1 MAVNWGFL
9 GAGFVASRGLA
20 PAVHASR
27 GANLYAVASRDEKRS
42 ATLEP
47 QKVHATYNDLLADE
61 SVDAVYIS
69 LSNSQHL
76 EWVTKSLE
84 AGKHVLCEKPLGL
97 NASETEAMFAS
108 ASQSGRLLVEA
119 VWGRW
124 HPRFSRIVDAAT
136 SGVIGNIEHIETAFT
151 FTSEMTDNYRLNPL
165 MGGGAL
171 LDVGCYQAHAWV
183 ALTNGAKDL
192 EFTALTRTIGP
203 TGIDLTT
210 DVSVRIDKSITAH
223 AVSSFALPS
232 QQQFIVQGSQGKM
245 QTSAG
250 EAFTTWNEACS
261 LQINDVFE
269 EFAVTN
275 AFVEMVENVSNVI
288 SGEEGWVV
296 PSADSIRV
304 AHILDSIAKHSTWV
318 ADRADQQGT

>member
-47 QKVHATYNDLLADE
+47 ERVHATYDDLLADE
-61 SVDAVYIS
+61 RIDAVYIS

-84 AGKHVLCEKPLGL
+84 AGKHVLCEKPLAL
-97 NASETEAMFAS
+97 NASETESMFAC
-108 ASQSGRLLVEA
+108 ASRSDRLLVEA

-124 HPRFSRIVDAAT
+124 HPRFSRMVEIVA
-136 SGVIGNIEHIETAFT
+136 SGTLGNIEHIETAFT
-151 FTSEMTDNYRLNPL
+151 FTSEMTDNYRLNPQ

-183 ALTNGAKDL
+183 ALTNGATELQISD
-192 EFTALTRTIGP
+192 LTRAIGP

-210 DVSVRIDKSITAH
+210 DVSVRINKSITAH
-223 AVSSFALPS
+223 AVSSFELPS
-232 QQQFIVQGSQGKM
+232 QQQFIVHGSQGKM
-245 QTSAG
+245 HTDIG
-250 EAFTTWNEACS
+250 ESFTTWNEACS
-261 LQINDVFE
+261 LRINDVVE

-288 SGEEGWVV
+288 RGEEGWIV
-296 PSADSIRV
+296 PSTDSIRV
-304 AHILDSIAKHSTWV
+304 ARILDSIARH
-318 ADRADQQGT
+318 A

>member
-1 MAVNWGFL
+1 VTVNWGFL

-27 GANLYAVASRDEKRS
+27 GAHLYAVASRDEQRS

-47 QKVHATYNDLLADE
+47 ERVHATYDDLLADE
-61 SVDAVYIS
+61 RIDAVYIS
-69 LSNSQHL
+69 LSNSQHI

-97 NASETEAMFAS
+97 NAVESAAMFDA
-108 ASQSGRLLVEA
+108 AARNGRLLIEA

-124 HPRFSRIVDAAT
+124 HPRFARMVQLVTTGA
-136 SGVIGNIEHIETAFT
+136 IGDIQHIETAFT
-151 FTSEMTDNYRLNPL
+151 FTSEMTDNYRLNPS

-183 ALTNGAKDL
+183 ALTKGAADFSITEL
-192 EFTALTRTIGP
+192 ARILGP

-210 DVSVRIDKSITAH
+210 DVNVRINHNITAH

-232 QQQFIVQGSQGKM
+232 NQQFIVRGTLGQIS
-245 QTSAG
+245 TESG
-250 EAFTTWNEACS
+250 ESFTTWNEASS
-261 LQINDVFE
+261 LLINNVLE
-269 EFAVTN
+269 EFPVTN
-275 AFVEMVENVSNVI
+275 AFVEMVENVSRLI
-288 SGEEGWVV
+288 DGEDGWIVS
-296 PSADSIRV
+296 SADSLRV
-304 AHILDSIAKHSTWV
+304 AHILDAIAAT
-318 ADRADQQGT
+318 TL

>member
-1 MAVNWGFL
+1 MTVNWGFL
-9 GAGFVASRGLA
+9 GAGYVASRGLA

-27 GANLYAVASRDEKRS
+27 GAHLYAVASRDEQRS

-47 QKVHATYNDLLADE
+47 ECVHATYESLLADKR
-61 SVDAVYIS
+61 VDAVYIS
-69 LSNSQHL
+69 LSNSQHR

-97 NASETEAMFAS
+97 NAAETEAMFAT
-108 ASQSGRLLVEA
+108 ASRSGQLLVEA

-124 HPRFSRIVDAAT
+124 HPRFSRMVDVVA
-136 SGVIGNIEHIETAFT
+136 SGAIGNIEHIETAFT

-183 ALTNGAKDL
+183 ALTNGATGL
-192 EFTALTRTIGP
+192 EIKNLSRVIGP
-203 TGIDLTT
+203 TGVDLTT
-210 DVSVRIDKSITAH
+210 DVSVRINGSITAH

-232 QQQFIVQGSQGKM
+232 QQQFIVQGSSGTM
-245 QTSAG
+245 RTEVG
-250 EAFTTWNEACS
+250 ESFTTWNEASS
-261 LQINDVFE
+261 LQINDAVE

-275 AFVEMVENVSNVI
+275 AFVEMVENVSRVI
-288 SGEEGWVV
+288 EGEEGWIV
-296 PSADSIRV
+296 PSSDSIRV
-304 AHILDSIAKHSTWV
+304 AHILDSIAQHSS
-318 ADRADQQGT
+318 

>member
-1 MAVNWGFL
+1 MTVNWGFL

-27 GANLYAVASRDEKRS
+27 GANLYAVASRDEQRS

-47 QKVHATYNDLLADE
+47 QRVHATYDDLLADE
-61 SVDAVYIS
+61 HVDAVYIS

-97 NASETEAMFAS
+97 NASETEAMFECAS
-108 ASQSGRLLVEA
+108 RHDRLLIEA

-124 HPRFSRIVDAAT
+124 HPRFARMVEVIA
-136 SGVIGNIEHIETAFT
+136 SGAIGNIKHIETAFT
-151 FTSEMTDNYRLNPL
+151 FTSDMTDNYRLNQA

-183 ALTNGAKDL
+183 ALTTGAADL
-192 EFTALTRTIGP
+192 EISELSRVIGP

-210 DVSVRIDKSITAH
+210 DVSARINKSVSAH

-232 QQQFIVQGSQGKM
+232 QQQFIVQGSLGKIS
-245 QTSAG
+245 TEAG
-250 EAFTTWNEACS
+250 ESFTTWNEACS
-261 LQINDVFE
+261 LRINDVVE

-275 AFVEMVENVSNVI
+275 AFVEMVENVSRVI
-288 SGEEGWVV
+288 EGNEGWMVS
-296 PSADSIRV
+296 SADSIRV
-304 AHILDSIAKHSTWV
+304 AHILDQIARHP
-318 ADRADQQGT
+318 

>member
-1 MAVNWGFL
+1 VTVNWGFL
-9 GAGFVASRGLA
+9 GAGYVASRGLA

-27 GANLYAVASRDEKRS
+27 GANLYAVASRDEQRS

-47 QKVHATYNDLLADE
+47 ERVHATYEDLLADE
-61 SVDAVYIS
+61 HVDAVYIS

-97 NASETEAMFAS
+97 NATETEAMFDCAS
-108 ASQSGRLLVEA
+108 RSGRLLVEA

-124 HPRFSRIVDAAT
+124 HPRFSRMVD
-136 SGVIGNIEHIETAFT
+136 VIANGAIGSIEHIETAFT

-183 ALTNGAKDL
+183 ALANGAKDVVIDEL
-192 EFTALTRTIGP
+192 SRTVGP
-203 TGIDLTT
+203 TGVDLTT
-210 DVSVRIDKSITAH
+210 DVSVRINNSITAH
-223 AVSSFALPS
+223 SVSSFALPS
-232 QQQFIVQGSQGKM
+232 QQQFIVQGSSGSM
-245 QTSAG
+245 HTGVG
-250 EAFTTWNEACS
+250 ESFTTWNEASS
-261 LQINDVFE
+261 LHINDVVE

-275 AFVEMVENVSNVI
+275 AFVEMIENVSRVI
-288 SGEEGWVV
+288 EGEEGWIV

-304 AHILDSIAKHSTWV
+304 AHILDSIARH
-318 ADRADQQGT
+318 Q

>member
-1 MAVNWGFL
+1 MTVNWGFL

-27 GANLYAVASRDEKRS
+27 GAALYAVASRDEQRS

-47 QKVHATYNDLLADE
+47 ERVHATYDDLLADE
-61 SVDAVYIS
+61 RVDAVYIS
-69 LSNSQHL
+69 LSNSQHI

-97 NASETEAMFAS
+97 NAVETAAMFDVATRN
-108 ASQSGRLLVEA
+108 GRLLIEA

-124 HPRFSRIVDAAT
+124 HPRFARMVDLVT
-136 SGVIGNIEHIETAFT
+136 SGKIGDIQHIETAFT
-151 FTSEMTDNYRLNPL
+151 FTSEMTDNYRLSPS

-183 ALTNGAKDL
+183 ALTNGAPDFSITDL
-192 EFTALTRTIGP
+192 ARTVGP

-210 DVSVRIDKSITAH
+210 DVNVRIDNNITAH

-232 QQQFIVQGSQGKM
+232 NQQFNVRGSEGQIS
-245 QTSAG
+245 TAEG
-250 EAFTTWNEACS
+250 ESFTTWNEISS
-261 LQINDVFE
+261 LLVNDVLE
-269 EFAVTN
+269 EFPVTN
-275 AFVEMVENVSNVI
+275 AFVEMVENVSRVI
-288 SGEEGWVV
+288 DGGNGWVV
-296 PSADSIRV
+296 PNSDSIRV
-304 AHILDSIAKHSTWV
+304 AQILDTIALSL
-318 ADRADQQGT
+318 

>member
-1 MAVNWGFL
+1 MTVNWGFL

-27 GANLYAVASRDEKRS
+27 GAHLYAVASRDEQRS

-47 QKVHATYNDLLADE
+47 ERVHATYDDLLADE
-61 SVDAVYIS
+61 RVDAVYIS
-69 LSNSQHL
+69 LSNSQHI

-97 NASETEAMFAS
+97 NAVETAAMFDVATRN
-108 ASQSGRLLVEA
+108 GRLLIEA

-124 HPRFSRIVDAAT
+124 HPRFARIVDLVT
-136 SGVIGNIEHIETAFT
+136 SGKIGNIEHIETAFT
-151 FTSEMTDNYRLNPL
+151 FTSEMTDNYRLSPS

-183 ALTNGAKDL
+183 ALTNGAPDFSITDL
-192 EFTALTRTIGP
+192 ARTVGP

-210 DVSVRIDKSITAH
+210 DVNVRIDNNITAH

-232 QQQFIVQGSQGKM
+232 NQQFNVRGSEGQIS
-245 QTSAG
+245 TAEG
-250 EAFTTWNEACS
+250 ESFTTWNEISS
-261 LQINDVFE
+261 LLVNDVLE
-269 EFAVTN
+269 EFPVTN
-275 AFVEMVENVSNVI
+275 AFVEMVENVSRVI
-288 SGEEGWVV
+288 DGGNGWVV
-296 PSADSIRV
+296 PNSDSIRV
-304 AHILDSIAKHSTWV
+304 AQILDTIALSL
-318 ADRADQQGT
+318 

>member
-1 MAVNWGFL
+1 MTVNWGFL
-9 GAGFVASRGLA
+9 GAGYVASRGLA

-27 GANLYAVASRDEKRS
+27 GANLYAVASRDEQRS

-47 QKVHATYNDLLADE
+47 ERVHATYEDLLADE
-61 SVDAVYIS
+61 HVDAVYIS

-97 NASETEAMFAS
+97 NATETEAMFDCAS
-108 ASQSGRLLVEA
+108 RSGRLLVEA

-124 HPRFSRIVDAAT
+124 HPRFSRMVEVVA
-136 SGVIGNIEHIETAFT
+136 SGAIGNIQHIETAFT
-151 FTSEMTDNYRLNPL
+151 FTSDMTDNYRLNPL

-183 ALTNGAKDL
+183 ALANGANDVAIDEL
-192 EFTALTRTIGP
+192 SSTIGP
-203 TGIDLTT
+203 TGVDLTT
-210 DVSVRIDKSITAH
+210 DVSVRINNSITAH
-223 AVSSFALPS
+223 SVSSFALPS
-232 QQQFIVQGSQGKM
+232 QQQFIVQGSSGSM
-245 QTSAG
+245 HTGVG
-250 EAFTTWNEACS
+250 ESFTTWNEAS
-261 LQINDVFE
+261 ALHINDVVE

-275 AFVEMVENVSNVI
+275 AFVEMIENVSRVI
-288 SGEEGWVV
+288 EGEEGWIV

-304 AHILDSIAKHSTWV
+304 AHILDSIARH
-318 ADRADQQGT
+318 Q

>member
-1 MAVNWGFL
+1 MTVNWGFL

-27 GANLYAVASRDEKRS
+27 GAHLYAVASRDEQRS

-47 QKVHATYNDLLADE
+47 ERVHATYDDLLADE
-61 SVDAVYIS
+61 RVDAVYIS
-69 LSNSQHL
+69 LSNSQHI

-97 NASETEAMFAS
+97 NAVETTAMFDIA
-108 ASQSGRLLVEA
+108 ARNGRLLIEA

-124 HPRFSRIVDAAT
+124 HPRFARMVDLVT
-136 SGVIGNIEHIETAFT
+136 SGKIGDIEHIETAFT
-151 FTSEMTDNYRLNPL
+151 FTSEMTDNYRLSPS

-183 ALTNGAKDL
+183 ALTHGAAEFSISDL
-192 EFTALTRTIGP
+192 ARTVGP

-210 DVSVRIDKSITAH
+210 DVNVRINTNITAH

-232 QQQFIVQGSQGKM
+232 NQQFIVQGSEGQIS
-245 QTSAG
+245 TAAG
-250 EAFTTWNEACS
+250 ESFTTWNEASS
-261 LQINDVFE
+261 LLVNDVLE
-269 EFAVTN
+269 EFPITN
-275 AFVEMVENVSNVI
+275 AFVEMVENVSRVI
-288 SGEEGWVV
+288 NGDTGWLV
-296 PSADSIRV
+296 PGADSIRV
-304 AHILDSIAKHSTWV
+304 AQILDTIAAT
-318 ADRADQQGT
+318 AL

>member
-47 QKVHATYNDLLADE
+47 KRVHATYADLLADE
-61 SVDAVYIS
+61 RVDAVYIS

-97 NASETEAMFAS
+97 NASETESMFAC
-108 ASQSGRLLVEA
+108 ASRNNQHLVEA

-124 HPRFSRIVDAAT
+124 HPRFSRMIEVVANGT
-136 SGVIGNIEHIETAFT
+136 LGNIEHIETAFT

-183 ALTNGAKDL
+183 ALTNGATDL
-192 EFTALTRTIGP
+192 QISDLSRTVGP

-210 DVSVRIDKSITAH
+210 DVSVRINKSITAH

-245 QTSAG
+245 QTAVG
-250 EAFTTWNEACS
+250 ESFTTWNEACS
-261 LQINDVFE
+261 LQINEVVE
-269 EFAVTN
+269 EFAVAN

-288 SGEEGWVV
+288 SGKEGWIV

-304 AHILDSIAKHSTWV
+304 AHILDSIARHE
-318 ADRADQQGT
+318 

>member
-1 MAVNWGFL
+1 VTVNWGFL

-27 GANLYAVASRDEKRS
+27 GAHLYAVASRDEQRS

-47 QKVHATYNDLLADE
+47 ELVHATYDDLLADE
-61 SVDAVYIS
+61 RVDAVYIS
-69 LSNSQHL
+69 LSNSQHI

-97 NASETEAMFAS
+97 NAVETAAMFDVA
-108 ASQSGRLLVEA
+108 ARNGRLLIEA

-124 HPRFSRIVDAAT
+124 HPRFARMVDLVS
-136 SGVIGNIEHIETAFT
+136 SGAIGDIQHIETAFT
-151 FTSEMTDNYRLNPL
+151 FTSEMTDNYRLSPS

-183 ALTNGAKDL
+183 ALTNGATEFSISDL
-192 EFTALTRTIGP
+192 ARTVGP

-210 DVSVRIDKSITAH
+210 DVNVRINKNITAH

-232 QQQFIVQGSQGKM
+232 NQQFIVRGTQGQIS
-245 QTSAG
+245 TAAG
-250 EAFTTWNEACS
+250 ESFTTWNEPSS
-261 LQINDVFE
+261 LLVNEVLE
-269 EFAVTN
+269 EFPITN
-275 AFVEMVENVSNVI
+275 AFVEMVENVSRVI
-288 SGEEGWVV
+288 DGGDGWIVS
-296 PSADSIRV
+296 SADSIRV
-304 AHILDSIAKHSTWV
+304 AQILDTIAMHS
-318 ADRADQQGT
+318 

>member
-27 GANLYAVASRDEKRS
+27 GATLYAVASRDEKRS

-47 QKVHATYNDLLADE
+47 ERVHATYDDLLADE
-61 SVDAVYIS
+61 RVDAVYIS

-97 NASETEAMFAS
+97 NASETEAMFAC
-108 ASQSGRLLVEA
+108 ASQSDRLLVEA

-124 HPRFSRIVDAAT
+124 HPRFSRMVDVVANGT
-136 SGVIGNIEHIETAFT
+136 LGNIEHIETAFT

-192 EFTALTRTIGP
+192 EIADLIRTIGS

-210 DVSVRIDKSITAH
+210 DVSVRINRSITAH

-245 QTSAG
+245 QTAAG
-250 EAFTTWNEACS
+250 ESFTTWNEACS
-261 LQINDVFE
+261 LRINDVVE
-269 EFAVTN
+269 EFAVIN
-275 AFVEMVENVSNVI
+275 AFVEMVENVSKVI
-288 SGEEGWVV
+288 RGEEGWIV
-296 PSADSIRV
+296 PSTDSIQV
-304 AHILDSIAKHSTWV
+304 AHILDSIARHK
-318 ADRADQQGT
+318 

>member
-1 MAVNWGFL
+1 MNWGFL

-27 GANLYAVASRDEKRS
+27 GAALYAVASRDEQRS

-47 QKVHATYNDLLADE
+47 ERVHATYDDLLADE
-61 SVDAVYIS
+61 RVDAVYIS
-69 LSNSQHL
+69 LSNSQHI

-97 NASETEAMFAS
+97 NAIETAAMFDVAAS
-108 ASQSGRLLVEA
+108 NGRLLIEA

-124 HPRFSRIVDAAT
+124 HPRFARIVDLVT
-136 SGVIGNIEHIETAFT
+136 SGKIGNIEHIETAFT
-151 FTSEMTDNYRLNPL
+151 FTSEMTDNYRLSPS

-183 ALTNGAKDL
+183 ALTNGAADL
-192 EFTALTRTIGP
+192 SITDLARTVGP

-210 DVSVRIDKSITAH
+210 DVNAQINSNITAH

-232 QQQFIVQGSQGKM
+232 NQQFIVQGSLGQIS
-245 QTSAG
+245 TAEG
-250 EAFTTWNEACS
+250 ESFTTWNEVSS
-261 LQINDVFE
+261 LLVNDVLE
-269 EFAVTN
+269 EFPVTN
-275 AFVEMVENVSNVI
+275 AFVEMVENVSRVI
-288 SGEEGWVV
+288 DGGDGWVV
-296 PSADSIRV
+296 PGADSIRV
-304 AHILDSIAKHSTWV
+304 AQILDTIASTL
-318 ADRADQQGT
+318 

>member
-1 MAVNWGFL
+1 MTVNWGFL
-9 GAGFVASRGLA
+9 GAGYVASRGLA

-27 GANLYAVASRDEKRS
+27 GAHLYAVASRDEQRS

-47 QKVHATYNDLLADE
+47 ERVHATYNDLLADE
-61 SVDAVYIS
+61 RVDAVYIS

-97 NASETEAMFAS
+97 NATETEAMFAT
-108 ASQSGRLLVEA
+108 ASQSGQLLVEA

-124 HPRFSRIVDAAT
+124 HPRFSRMVEVVA
-136 SGVIGNIEHIETAFT
+136 SGAIGNIEHIETAFT

-183 ALTNGAKDL
+183 ALTNGATGLEIKDL
-192 EFTALTRTIGP
+192 SRVIGP
-203 TGIDLTT
+203 TGVDLTT
-210 DVSVRIDKSITAH
+210 DVSVHINGSITAH
-223 AVSSFALPS
+223 SVSSFALPS
-232 QQQFIVQGSQGKM
+232 QQQFIVQGSNGSM
-245 QTSAG
+245 HTGVG
-250 EAFTTWNEACS
+250 ESFTTWNEAS
-261 LQINDVFE
+261 TLHINDVVE

-275 AFVEMVENVSNVI
+275 AFVEMVENVSRVTE
-288 SGEEGWVV
+288 GEKGWIV

-304 AHILDSIAKHSTWV
+304 AHILDSIASHP
-318 ADRADQQGT
+318 

>member
-1 MAVNWGFL
+1 VTVNWGFL

-27 GANLYAVASRDEKRS
+27 GAHLYAVASRDEQRS

-47 QKVHATYNDLLADE
+47 ELVHATYDDLLADE
-61 SVDAVYIS
+61 RVDAVYIS
-69 LSNSQHL
+69 LSNSQHI

-97 NASETEAMFAS
+97 NAVETAAMFDVA
-108 ASQSGRLLVEA
+108 ARNGRLLIEA

-124 HPRFSRIVDAAT
+124 HPRFARMVDLVS
-136 SGVIGNIEHIETAFT
+136 SGAIGDIQHIETAFT
-151 FTSEMTDNYRLNPL
+151 FTSEMTDNYRLSPS

-183 ALTNGAKDL
+183 ALTNGATEFSISDL
-192 EFTALTRTIGP
+192 ARTVGP

-210 DVSVRIDKSITAH
+210 DVNMRINKNITAH

-232 QQQFIVQGSQGKM
+232 NQQFIVRGTQGQIS
-245 QTSAG
+245 TAAG
-250 EAFTTWNEACS
+250 ESFTTWNEPSS
-261 LQINDVFE
+261 LLVNEVLE
-269 EFAVTN
+269 EFPITN
-275 AFVEMVENVSNVI
+275 AFVEMVENVSRVI
-288 SGEEGWVV
+288 DGGDGWIVS
-296 PSADSIRV
+296 SADSIRV
-304 AHILDSIAKHSTWV
+304 AQILDTIAMHS
-318 ADRADQQGT
+318 

>member
-1 MAVNWGFL
+1 MSVNWGFL

-20 PAVHASR
+20 PAVHAAQ
-27 GANLYAVASRDEKRS
+27 GAHLYAVASRDEERS

-47 QKVHATYNDLLADE
+47 ERVHATYDALLADNR
-61 SVDAVYIS
+61 VDAVYIS

-97 NASETEAMFAS
+97 NASETEAMFECAS
-108 ASQSGRLLVEA
+108 RNGQLLVEA

-124 HPRFSRIVDAAT
+124 HPRFARMVEVVK
-136 SGVIGNIEHIETAFT
+136 SGAIGSVQHIETAFT
-151 FTSEMTDNYRLNPL
+151 FTSEMTDNYRLNPA

-183 ALTNGAKDL
+183 AFTDGASDVAITEL
-192 EFTALTRTIGP
+192 SRVVGS

-210 DVSVRIDKSITAH
+210 DVSVRINNTVTAH

-232 QQQFIVQGSQGKM
+232 QQQFVVRGSEGQM
-245 QTSAG
+245 QTESG
-250 EAFTTWNEACS
+250 ESFTTWNEACS
-261 LQINDVFE
+261 LRVNETIE
-269 EFAVTN
+269 EFATAN
-275 AFVEMVENVSNVI
+275 AFVEMVENVSRVI
-288 SGEEGWVV
+288 EGREGWIV

-304 AHILDSIAKHSTWV
+304 AQILDTIATHTSLS
-318 ADRADQQGT
+318 

>member
-1 MAVNWGFL
+1 VTVNWGFL

-27 GANLYAVASRDEKRS
+27 GANLYAVASRDEQRS

-47 QKVHATYNDLLADE
+47 ERVHATYDDLLADE
-61 SVDAVYIS
+61 RVDAVYIS
-69 LSNSQHL
+69 LSNGQHL

-97 NASETEAMFAS
+97 NATETEAMFEYAS
-108 ASQSGRLLVEA
+108 RHGRLLVEA

-124 HPRFSRIVDAAT
+124 HPRFARMVEVVAGGA
-136 SGVIGNIEHIETAFT
+136 IGNVQHIETAFT
-151 FTSEMTDNYRLNPL
+151 FTSDMTDNYRLNPS

-183 ALTNGAKDL
+183 ALTAGATEL
-192 EFTALTRTIGP
+192 EIIELSRVIGP

-210 DVSVRIDKSITAH
+210 DVSVSINNAVTAH
-223 AVSSFALPS
+223 SVSSFALPS
-232 QQQFIVQGSQGKM
+232 QQQFIVRGSLGQIS
-245 QTSAG
+245 TEAG
-250 EAFTTWNEACS
+250 ESFTTWNETCS
-261 LQINDVFE
+261 LRINDVVE

-275 AFVEMVENVSNVI
+275 AFVEMVENVSRVI
-288 SGEEGWVV
+288 DGDDGWMV
-296 PSADSIRV
+296 SSDDSIRV
-304 AHILDSIAKHSTWV
+304 AHILDQIAQHP
-318 ADRADQQGT
+318 

>member
-1 MAVNWGFL
+1 MTVNWGFL

-27 GANLYAVASRDEKRS
+27 GAHLYAVASRDEQRS

-47 QKVHATYNDLLADE
+47 ERVHATYDELLADE
-61 SVDAVYIS
+61 RVDAVYIS
-69 LSNSQHL
+69 LSNSQHI

-97 NASETEAMFAS
+97 NAVESAAMFDA
-108 ASQSGRLLVEA
+108 AARNGRLLIEA

-124 HPRFSRIVDAAT
+124 HPRFARMVQLVTTGA
-136 SGVIGNIEHIETAFT
+136 IGDIQHIETAFT
-151 FTSEMTDNYRLNPL
+151 FTSEMTDNYRLSPS

-183 ALTNGAKDL
+183 ALTNGASDFSIT
-192 EFTALTRTIGP
+192 ELTRTVGP

-210 DVSVRIDKSITAH
+210 DVNVRINNNVTAH

-232 QQQFIVQGSQGKM
+232 KQQFIVRGTQGQIS
-245 QTSAG
+245 TVAG
-250 EAFTTWNEACS
+250 ESFTTWNEISS
-261 LQINDVFE
+261 LLVNDVLE
-269 EFAVTN
+269 EFPVTN
-275 AFVEMVENVSNVI
+275 AFVEMVENVSRLI
-288 SGEEGWVV
+288 DGEDGWIVS
-296 PSADSIRV
+296 SADSIRV
-304 AHILDSIAKHSTWV
+304 AQILDTIAAT
-318 ADRADQQGT
+318 TL